1 MYEVFLSLL
10 ERDGLTVADVSRAT
24 GIGQSTLSNWK
35 ARRNLLSAK
44 NAQIIADFFGV
55 SVDYLM
61 TGKETPKES
70 TSGKV
75 YYFSDETAEI
85 AQDIYGNPDL
95 HWLHKNT
102 KKMPPEDLAALK
114 TMVSALLRKEH
125 GEDG

>member
-1 MYEVFLSLL
+1 MYEVFLTLL
-10 ERDGLTVADVSRAT
+10 EREGLTVADVSKAT

-61 TGKETPKES
+61 TGRETPKES

-75 YYFSDETAEI
+75 YYFNDETAE
-85 AQDIYGNPDL
+85 AAEEMFEDPELRALMNAARDCPPEVLKSAADLLKRFKETNPD
-95 HWLHKNT
+95 
-102 KKMPPEDLAALK
+102 
-114 TMVSALLRKEH
+114 
-125 GEDG
+125 G

>member
-61 TGKETPKES
+61 TGRETPKES

-75 YYFSDETAEI
+75 YYFNDETAE
-85 AQDIYGNPDL
+85 AAEEMFEDPELRALMNAARDCPPDVLKSAADLLKRFKETNPD
-95 HWLHKNT
+95 
-102 KKMPPEDLAALK
+102 
-114 TMVSALLRKEH
+114 
-125 GEDG
+125 G